1 MNEAGILSGEHKFIF
16 VVPDNSKVVP
26 VLKKENVPFYTL
38 PLREISRSLKTI
50 IYPFFLAQNFLK
62 LRKIIKQE
70 RIDIVQIND
79 FYNLLGACLK
89 ATGYK
94 GKLITYVRFL
104 PSVMPALLRNFWIN
118 TAQRYSYK
126 LVAVSDAVLKQLPPH
141 KNNIRIYDPALLSEK
156 YNNGLP
162 DAKQDILLL
171 YLANFTNGK
180 GQDHALEAFNIA
192 YKQNPKLRLK
202 FVGGNMGLKK
212 NEEYRQR
219 LIHRV
224 NELGLQ
230 PVVFFE
236 HFTTDIEKEIKSAA
250 IVLNFSEAES
260 FSMTCLEAGYYGLP
274 VIATKCGGPEE
285 IILHD
290 RTGLLVEK
298 RNIDMMAEAILAL
311 ADNEIRRVQ
320 LGTAARQYVREK
332 FSTDNFKQAL
342 SQILS

>member
-1 MNEAGILSGEHKFIF
+1 M
-16 VVPDNSKVVP
+16 
-26 VLKKENVPFYTL
+26 
-38 PLREISRSLKTI
+38 
-50 IYPFFLAQNFLK
+50 QM
-62 LRKIIKQE
+62 
-70 RIDIVQIND
+70 
-79 FYNLLGACLK
+79 
-89 ATGYK
+89 
-94 GKLITYVRFL
+94 FL
-104 PSVMPALLRNFWIN
+104 PGEIFLPCKIN
-118 TAQRYSYK
+118 RA
-126 LVAVSDAVLKQLPPH
+126 
-141 KNNIRIYDPALLSEK
+141 I
-156 YNNGLP
+156 
-162 DAKQDILLL
+162 
-171 YLANFTNGK
+171 
-180 GQDHALEAFNIA
+180 
-192 YKQNPKLRLK
+192 
-202 FVGGNMGLKK
+202 
-212 NEEYRQR
+212 
-219 LIHRV
+219 
-224 NELGLQ
+224 LQ